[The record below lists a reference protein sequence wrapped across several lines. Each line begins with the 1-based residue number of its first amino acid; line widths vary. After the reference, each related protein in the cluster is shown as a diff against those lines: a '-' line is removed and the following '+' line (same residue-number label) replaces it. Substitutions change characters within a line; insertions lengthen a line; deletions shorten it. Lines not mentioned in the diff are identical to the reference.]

1 MFDVTRDPDPRRTDL
16 TIKHTEGR
24 FYLADDGTML
34 CLTLKEARKLVEELM
49 TETMRVDLITRQYEA
64 EDA

>member
-1 MFDVTRDPDPRRTDL
+1 M
-16 TIKHTEGR
+16 
-24 FYLADDGTML
+24 ADDGTML